1 VRAIQRVL
9 KQPAI
14 APWIVAELDGDMP
27 MDSDEQIL
35 EAYHAHGGAAYHV
48 SGTCRMGSDPASV
61 AATQAPVRGD
71 HGLRVVDTSIFPELI
86 AGNTNAPAMA
96 AGRHVGKMILAG
108 N

>member
-1 VRAIQRVL
+1 MRAIQRVL

-35 EAYHAHGGAAYHV
+35 EAYHAHGGTAYHV
-48 SGTCRMGSDPASV
+48 SGTCRMGSDPAS
-61 AATQAPVRGD
+61 
-71 HGLRVVDTSIFPELI
+71 VVDTSIFPELI